1 MDPAVCREHLG
12 SLLREESALLEELE
26 ALLVHEGRV
35 LAASDIQTIETT
47 TRARQEKM
55 GGLARLEEQRR
66 SLCAM
71 HGFGSDRAGLEAAM
85 QWCDPAG
92 SLLDAL
98 RRCAERAVRCRDLN
112 DRNSIVVAARLK
124 RVQSMLGALTG
135 RPARQDTYG
144 PKGHG
149 AFGFQPGRS
158 LGAA

>member
-26 ALLVHEGRV
+26 SLLTHEARV
-35 LAASDIQTIETT
+35 LEASDIQTIEAT
-47 TRARQEKM
+47 TRARQERM

-71 HGFGSDRAGLEAAM
+71 HGYASDRLGLEAVLA
-85 QWCDPAG
+85 WCDPRGA
-92 SLLDAL
+92 LVEVL
-98 RRCAERAVRCRDLN
+98 RRCAELAVHCRDLN
-112 DRNSIVVAARLK
+112 DRNSIIVAARLK

-135 RPARQDTYG
+135 RQPRQDTYG
-144 PKGHG
+144 PKGHATF
-149 AFGFQPGRS
+149 AFHPGRS